1 MTITQKRLTELSGS
15 ATSDVPSGSTHSLQ
29 DARNSRRSVIGSS
42 LRDSTSNT
50 PHEKTE
56 SSAIDPLSQVSS
68 QLSALTQTPQHR
80 IWPFPR
86 SDHVLVLFLCNS
98 HLRCR
103 YGDAGAALTG
113 GPCSVTIVAH
123 HPTHQYPKIH
133 SFEIAGKSVL
143 RSRGRGLRLQPARA
157 KPDTGR
163 CIAFKTS
170 QREEVSF

>member
-1 MTITQKRLTELSGS
+1 MLTKLSGS
-15 ATSDVPSGSTHSLQ
+15 ATSDVPSGSIHSLQ

-68 QLSALTQTPQHR
+68 QETCNTELAETSPGP
-80 IWPFPR
+80 IMC
-86 SDHVLVLFLCNS
+86 LFALCNP

-103 YGDAGAALTG
+103 YGDVGAKLTG
-113 GPCSVTIVAH
+113 GPCSVVIVAH
-123 HPTHQYPKIH
+123 YPTHQYPKVH
-133 SFEIAGKSVL
+133 SPEITGKSVI
-143 RSRGRGLRLQPARA
+143 RSRGRGLRVQPARA
-157 KPDTGR
+157 KPDKGR
-163 CIAFKTS
+163 YIAYLKTS